1 MAVVSRSASEPT
13 LSLQADDF
21 ALFGLPRRFALDV
34 AELDERRKALQ
45 RLSHPDRH
53 AAAGAAAQRVAM
65 QWSVRINEAWQRLRD
80 PLRRAAYWCELHG
93 VPVQADSN
101 TAMPSDFLLQQMQW
115 REALEEADGDADALH
130 ALRREVEAER
140 AARLQ
145 RLAQAIDQDADPA
158 AAAAQVRALMFVERL
173 LDSLHAR
180 LHEAERLKA
189 H

>member
-1 MAVVSRSASEPT
+1 MSEPAP
-13 LSLQADDF
+13 SLQADDF

-45 RLSHPDRH
+45 RLIHPDRH

-93 VPVQADSN
+93 MPVQAEAH
-101 TAMPSDFLLQQMQW
+101 TAMPADFLAQQMRW
-115 REALEEADGDADALH
+115 REALDEADGDVEALH
-130 ALRREVEAER
+130 ALRCEVESER

-145 RLAQAIDQDADPA
+145 QLADAIDRHLDPHA
-158 AAAAQVRALMFVERL
+158 AATQVRALMFIERL
-173 LDSLHAR
+173 LDTLHAR
-180 LHEAERLKA
+180 LDAAERPKA

>member
-1 MAVVSRSASEPT
+1 MAVANPSVSDGTAA
-13 LSLQADDF
+13 LQADDF
-21 ALFGLPRRFALDV
+21 TLFGLPRRFALDV
-34 AELDERRKALQ
+34 DELDERRKALQ

-101 TAMPSDFLLQQMQW
+101 TAMPADFLLQQMQW
-115 REALEEADGDADALH
+115 REALEEAADET
-130 ALRREVEAER
+130 ALRALQAEIEHER
-140 AARLQ
+140 AARLAALQ
-145 RLAQAIDQDADPA
+145 AAIDVEGDAA
-158 AAAAQVRALMFVERL
+158 SAAAQVRALMFIQRL

-180 LHEAERLKA
+180 LDEAAHSKA
-189 H
+189 S